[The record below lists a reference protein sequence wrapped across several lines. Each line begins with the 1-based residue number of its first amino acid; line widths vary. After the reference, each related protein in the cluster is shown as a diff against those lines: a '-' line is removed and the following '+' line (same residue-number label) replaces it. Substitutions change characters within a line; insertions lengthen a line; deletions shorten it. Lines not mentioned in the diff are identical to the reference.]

1 MGQSRLFNGR
11 ANVGDLMVT
20 YALCNI
26 AIVHCT
32 LILMLK
38 KKTRFRPFV
47 CILDTLNYKYKK
59 ILNTRKLL

>member
-1 MGQSRLFNGR
+1 MGQSRLFNGT

-38 KKTRFRPFV
+38 KKKTRFRPLHVINFN
-47 CILDTLNYKYKK
+47 IIK
-59 ILNTRKLL
+59 IIQKIN